1 MMDPTEILAGYWG
14 MEGAHVR
21 PLGGGMNSETWLVE
35 HQGSTYVAKSVSPD
49 AIADLIAGG
58 EVATALAEA
67 GFLTGRPVP
76 TRDGTIV
83 LAEPALALLEHVAG
97 RELEGETDEEQTWIA
112 STLAGVH
119 AASNPDIGPSVST
132 FARDWLSPQMPGV
145 RRDHPW
151 LTAAIEAVR
160 NETDLLTVTWS
171 VLHTDPLPGAFIH
184 DDTTGVTG
192 LIDWAGA
199 RRGPV
204 LYDVA
209 SAVMYLGGPDQAST
223 FLSEYQSLGPLAADE
238 MQHLDAF
245 RRFREAVQGAYFAE
259 RLAMNDLT
267 GGIDE
272 AENEK
277 GLNDARRRLGALGFD
292 TA

>member
-1 MMDPTEILAGYWG
+1 MDPTEILAGYWG

-58 EVATALAEA
+58 EVVTALAEA

-83 LAEPALALLEHVAG
+83 LTEPALALLEHVAG
-97 RELEGETDEEQTWIA
+97 RDLEGETDEEQTWIA

-145 RRDHPW
+145 QDHPW

-160 NETDLLTVTWS
+160 DETDLLTVTWS
-171 VLHTDPLPGAFIH
+171 VLHTDPLPRRIERAQPSRP
-184 DDTTGVTG
+184 
-192 LIDWAGA
+192 A
-199 RRGPV
+199 RT
-204 LYDVA
+204 
-209 SAVMYLGGPDQAST
+209 AV
-223 FLSEYQSLGPLAADE
+223 
-238 MQHLDAF
+238 
-245 RRFREAVQGAYFAE
+245 
-259 RLAMNDLT
+259 
-267 GGIDE
+267 
-272 AENEK
+272 
-277 GLNDARRRLGALGFD
+277 NDASRMSTPSCSSSSVMVRGGAIRKMPPIPGS
-292 TA
+292 